1 MKNLDEMIEN
11 ILEIVEDCIILEK
24 ESSEGILNHVKTV
37 IQVYNNE
44 YGIEEPAIWMVQH
57 PLTLETQENIEEI
70 ILNFPIEFA
79 CVEYDPEPKIAEKKA
94 RKLASKVALAIK
106 KNYRRIQYDKFEDR
120 IIENV
125 KFNTLYPVGLD
136 IPVEGKQEKV
146 PVAGIVLDFEFTV
159 DWIDQ
164 C

>member
-1 MKNLDEMIEN
+1 MRTLDEMIEN
-11 ILEIVEDCIILEK
+11 ILEIVEDCINHEK

-37 IQVYNNE
+37 ITVYNNE
-44 YGIEEPAIWMVQH
+44 DGIEEPAIWMVQH
-57 PLTLETQENIEEI
+57 PITLETQENIEEI

-106 KNYRRIQYDKFEDR
+106 KNYRKIQYQKFEDR
-120 IIENV
+120 IIEQI
-125 KFNTLYPVGLD
+125 KFNTLYSVGEL
-136 IPVEGKQEKV
+136 PVEGKQEKV